1 MKERKKER
9 KKKKKK
15 KKKMMKM
22 MKKKKKK
29 NKKKKNQGLPL
40 SRQTPYHS
48 ANETVPSNK
57 TSTPKATDTG
67 TVPRL
72 ACSSHPGDLS
82 TGVLVTRLPS

>member
-1 MKERKKER
+1 
-9 KKKKKK
+9 
-15 KKKMMKM
+15 MMMMMMMMMIMMM
-22 MKKKKKK
+22 MKKKK
-29 NKKKKNQGLPL
+29 KKKKNQGLPL
-40 SRQTPYHS
+40 SRQTPYRWAS
-48 ANETVPSNK
+48 ETVPSNK